1 MDKILITGAT
11 GNIGLSTVRYLLG
24 QKEQNYQVV
33 AAVRNLNHPE
43 FIGNDNEKSPKAQL
57 VKFEFD
63 EPATYK
69 AALKGVTK
77 LLLIR
82 PNQVSDVSKH
92 IFPFLDQVEKSEV
105 KHIVFVSI
113 VGAERNRVFANHRI
127 ETHLKKMKVPH
138 TILRPSLYMQN
149 LITLHGAEIRLN
161 DHLYIPA
168 GAGMVNY
175 IDARDVAQVAAEL
188 LTKPGHEG
196 KEYEI
201 TGQEPMD
208 FYKIA
213 GLFTNELGREI
224 KYARPLTI
232 KFIRQK
238 MGEKKHLPFIVTLSL
253 LYGAA
258 RNGKMGHTSTVFKE
272 ITGSEPRSLV
282 DFIHEY
288 RKVWEK

>member
-11 GNIGLSTVRYLLG
+11 GNVGRATVSYLLE
-24 QKEQNYQVV
+24 QKSQDYQIV
-33 AAVRNLNHPE
+33 AAVRQSEHPE
-43 FIGNDNEKSPKAQL
+43 LMDPKTAGMGDAR
-57 VKFEFD
+57 VVNFEFD
-63 EPATYK
+63 EPGTYA

-82 PNQVSDVSKH
+82 PNQVSDVSRH
-92 IFPFLDQVEKSEV
+92 IFPFLDQVEKSGV
-105 KHIVFVSI
+105 KQIVFVSI

-127 ETHLKKMKVPH
+127 ETHLKKMSIPY
-138 TILRPSLYMQN
+138 TIVRPSLYMQN
-149 LITLHGAEIRLN
+149 LIALHGQEIRQN
-161 DHLYIPA
+161 DRIFIPA

-175 IDARDVAQVAAEL
+175 IDARDVARVVAEL

-213 GLFTNELGREI
+213 ALFSAELGREI

-238 MGEKKHLPFIVTLSL
+238 MSEKKGMPFIVTLSL

-258 RNGKMGHTSTVFKE
+258 RNGKMGHISNVFQE
-272 ITGSEPRSLV
+272 LTGTEPRRLV
-282 DFIHEY
+282 DFIHEN
-288 RKVWEK
+288 RKSWLK

>member
-11 GNIGLSTVRYLLG
+11 GNVGLCTLRFLLN
-24 QKEQNYQVV
+24 QKEQDYQVV
-33 AAVRNLNHPE
+33 AAVRNIEQSRKLE
-43 FIGNDNEKSPKAQL
+43 GIDQAQL

-63 EPATYK
+63 EPATYA
-69 AALKGVTK
+69 AALKGVNK

-92 IFPFLDQVEKSEV
+92 IFPFLDKVQKSEV

-127 ETHLKKMKVPH
+127 EAHLKKMNIPH
-138 TILRPSLYMQN
+138 TVLRPSMYMQN
-149 LITLHGAEIRLN
+149 LITLHGQEIRQN
-161 DHLYIPA
+161 NHLYIPA

-175 IDARDVAQVAAEL
+175 IDAQDVARVVVEL
-188 LTKPGHEG
+188 LTKPGHDG
-196 KEYEI
+196 KEYEV

-208 FYKIA
+208 YYKIA
-213 GLFTNELGREI
+213 DLFSKELGREI

-238 MGEKKHLPFIVTLSL
+238 MLEKKELPFILTLSL

-258 RNGKMGHTSTVFKE
+258 RNGKMGHISNVFKE
-272 ITGSEPRSLV
+272 LTGSEPRRLA
-282 DFIHEY
+282 DFIHEN
-288 RKVWEK
+288 RAVWEK